1 MQIFLIAISIP
12 MLFVAILIEERGI
25 AERELR
31 ESQQKLQEN
40 YRRNQDLAGK
50 LLSAQED
57 ERRRIARELHDDIGQ
72 RLALLSVSIDELRDS
87 IPAEEEKA
95 HDSAQGLTND
105 LHSVCNDI
113 QNICHHLHSSTL
125 QYMGLEVALK
135 NLCKTVAQQHHIIVR
150 FRSDDVAELP
160 NETALCLFRV
170 AQEALNNAVK
180 HGRAKQVDVVVV
192 KQSDRLHMKV
202 SDTGAGFDTTHAIT
216 GLGLVSMQERL
227 RFLGGQVAVKSK
239 PGVGTDVDAELPLRK
254 TA

>member
-1 MQIFLIAISIP
+1 

-95 HDSAQGLTND
+95 RDSAQVLTND
-105 LHSVCNDI
+105 LHSVCTDI

-125 QYMGLEVALK
+125 QYMGLEVALR
-135 NLCKTVAQQHHIIVR
+135 NLCKAVAQQHHIIVR
-150 FRSDDVAELP
+150 FQSDDVAGLP

-170 AQEALNNAVK
+170 AQEALNNSVK
-180 HGRAKQVDVVVV
+180 HGKAKQVDVVVA
-192 KQSDRLHMKV
+192 KEGDRLHMRV
-202 SDTGAGFDTTHAIT
+202 SDQGSGFDTTHAFT

-227 RFLGGQVAVKSK
+227 RFLGGQVAVKSQ
-239 PGVGTDVDAELPLRK
+239 PGIGTDVDAELPLRK